1 MKQTAVEWLAEQ
13 VKSVKWKFADIS
25 DREAIIDQAKEMEK
39 SQNKYFHDVGFYTG
53 RCTDNDKN
61 GSFEYWINNYKN
73 E

>member
-1 MKQTAVEWLAEQ
+1 MTQTAVEWLEEQ
-13 VKSVKWKFADIS
+13 LDIRNKSDGMIWYFQK
-25 DREAIIDQAKEMEK
+25 AKEMEK

-73 E
+73 D

>member
-1 MKQTAVEWLAEQ
+1 MKKTAVEWLYEQ
-13 VKSVKWKFADIS
+13 ILLTPLDIRS
-25 DREAIIDQAKEMEK
+25 INKCLEQAKEIEK
-39 SQNKYFHDVGFYTG
+39 IQNKYFHDVGFYTG

>member
-39 SQNKYFHDVGFYTG
+39 EQILNAFENGEV
-53 RCTDNDKN
+53 CTL
-61 GSFEYWINNYKN
+61 FKN
-73 E
+73 EDTSEQYYNKNFKSE

>member
-39 SQNKYFHDVGFYTG
+39 QQIIYAYVAGFYSIPF
-53 RCTDNDKN
+53 R
-61 GSFEYWINNYKN
+61 SSRESEAEQYYN
-73 E
+73 ETFKKY